1 MLSWWQHATVLGVTP
16 ASVALAVAAGLL
28 AYVLM
33 ATVHRMAVKRLA
45 HLATQTRT
53 QADNILLEVLGSTQ
67 RSLMALAAVLI
78 GVGLLD
84 LPERW
89 SARVG
94 QLWFLAVALQ
104 LALWANR
111 LIRIGLQRHVE
122 RHAGSAGPV
131 SASAA
136 ATLLAWALRTLLW
149 SVVLLGMLSNL
160 GVNITAFVASLG
172 VGGIAVALAA
182 QNILGDL
189 FASLAIVL
197 DKPFEVGDFIVLGAV
212 SGTVENVGLKTTRIR
227 SLGGEQVVMSNTEL
241 LKQTISNYKRLAQRR
256 IVFGFGVKYGTPPD
270 LLAQIPGIVE
280 RAVKAGSRLRF
291 DRAHFKALGES
302 SLDFEVVYIVLDAD
316 YNLYMD
322 EQQRINLELMREL
335 AARGVEFA
343 LPSRTVYVAPT
354 PSRPEEDD
362 THAARPPANGGG
374 AQTFKPP

>member
-1 MLSWWQHATVLGVTP
+1 MLSEWQHATVPGVTL
-16 ASVALAVAAGLL
+16 ALAAALL

-33 ATVHRMAVKRLA
+33 ATVHRVALKRLA
-45 HLATQTRT
+45 RVAAQTRT
-53 QADNILLEVLGSTQ
+53 QAHNVMLEVLGSTQ
-67 RSLMALAAVLI
+67 RGLMVLAAALI

-84 LPERW
+84 LSERW

-94 QLWFLAVALQ
+94 QLWFLAVVLQ
-104 LALWANR
+104 GALWGNR

-122 RHAGSAGPV
+122 RHAGPAGQAP
-131 SASAA
+131 ASAA

-149 SVVLLGMLSNL
+149 GMVLLGMLSNL

-212 SGTVENVGLKTTRIR
+212 SGTVEKVGLKTTRIR

-256 IVFGFGVKYGTPPD
+256 IVFGFGVRYGTPPD

-280 RAVKAGSRLRF
+280 RAVKSGSRLRF

-316 YNLYMD
+316 YKLYMD

-343 LPSRTVYVAPT
+343 LPSRMVHVAP
-354 PSRPEEDD
+354 PQ
-362 THAARPPANGGG
+362 AARLLS
-374 AQTFKPP
+374 